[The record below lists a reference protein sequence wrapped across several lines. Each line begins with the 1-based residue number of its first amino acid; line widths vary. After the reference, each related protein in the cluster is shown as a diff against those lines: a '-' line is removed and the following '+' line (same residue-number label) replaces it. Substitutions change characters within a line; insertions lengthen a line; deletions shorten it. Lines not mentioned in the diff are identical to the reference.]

1 MATGKTFYWLK
12 LRKDFMTGN
21 VIDFLMSQENGANY
35 VVLYQLLCLN
45 CINTNG
51 TMASQIGDML
61 IEYDTD
67 KIVRDCKYFSRDTV
81 LVALKLFTSLG
92 LIFRQ
97 ENGVMQIAN
106 FDSLVGSESD
116 YAKQKREQRL
126 HSKEKKSQTKAIEQH
141 KKSIKTTDI
150 TMDMSVD
157 TPMDSTVDNVHYET
171 FSRQNGDNYV
181 DNVVD
186 VPVDN
191 VHIFENCKD
200 TSKDTPMDSAVDN
213 VHTEKEIRDR
223 DRVRDINIKKE
234 KNIKKNDDVLRCSF
248 EQFWKKYPKPK
259 NYDESYM
266 LFIDLLKDYS
276 IDDILVATDNYALHI
291 SNANFNP
298 QYIMNS
304 TTFLQKSNIDIYL
317 TKCSKIKDSVKNKNS
332 FSTTN
337 LNTYNFN
344 ELESTILAN
353 KI

>member
-12 LRKDFMTGN
+12 LRKDFMTGD
-21 VIDFLMSQENGANY
+21 VVDFFMSQEDGANY

-61 IEYDTD
+61 IEYDID

-81 LVALKLFTSLG
+81 LVAMKLFTSLG

-106 FDSLVGSESD
+106 FDSLVGSETD

-126 HSKEKKSQTKAIEQH
+126 QLKAKKNQTKFIEEKKNNNNSEDSTKD
-141 KKSIKTTDI
+141 S
-150 TMDMSVD
+150 SVD
-157 TPMDSTVDNVHYET
+157 SSVDSTMDNVHTNRISE
-171 FSRQNGDNYV
+171 QYV
-181 DNVVD
+181 DKNEDNIVD
-186 VPVDN
+186 IPMDN
-191 VHIFENCKD
+191 VHSSKNSEDSTKD
-200 TSKDTPMDSAVDN
+200 SSVDSTMDN

-234 KNIKKNDDVLRCSF
+234 KNTKKNNDILKSSF
-248 EQFWKKYPKPK
+248 ERFWKKYPKQK

-266 LFIDLLKDYS
+266 LFIDLLKHYS
-276 IDDILVATDNYALHI
+276 IDDILVATDNYVSHTN
-291 SNANFNP
+291 NANFNP

-304 TTFLQKSNIDIYL
+304 TTFLQKSNIEIYL
-317 TKCSKIKDSVKNKNS
+317 TKYSKTKQSAKNKNT
-332 FSTTN
+332 FSTSEQN
-337 LNTYNFN
+337 AYDFDQI
-344 ELESTILAN
+344 EMSILSNN
-353 KI
+353 K

>member
-12 LRKDFMTGN
+12 LRKDFMTGD
-21 VIDFLMSQENGANY
+21 VVDFFMSQENGANY

-61 IEYDTD
+61 IEYDID

-81 LVALKLFTSLG
+81 LVAMKLFTSLG

-106 FDSLVGSESD
+106 FDSLVGSETD

-126 HSKEKKSQTKAIEQH
+126 QSKAKKNLTKAIEE
-141 KKSIKTTDI
+141 KKNNNNSKDLSEDLT
-150 TMDMSVD
+150 V
-157 TPMDSTVDNVHYET
+157 DSTVDNVHLNRI
-171 FSRQNGDNYV
+171 SGQNVDKNE

-186 VPVDN
+186 MPMDN
-191 VHIFENCKD
+191 VHVFEKYTD
-200 TSKDTPMDSAVDN
+200 SSKDSSKDSTMDN

-223 DRVRDINIKKE
+223 ERVRDINIKKE
-234 KNIKKNDDVLRCSF
+234 KNTKKNNDILKSSF
-248 EQFWKKYPKPK
+248 ERFWKKYPKQK

-266 LFIDLLKDYS
+266 LFIDLLKHYS
-276 IDDILVATDNYALHI
+276 IDDILVATDNYVSHTN
-291 SNANFNP
+291 NANFNP

-317 TKCSKIKDSVKNKNS
+317 TKYSKTKQSAKNKNT
-332 FSTTN
+332 FSTSEQN
-337 LNTYNFN
+337 AYDFDKI
-344 ELESTILAN
+344 EMSILSNN
-353 KI
+353 K